1 LKLATPVTAPQES
14 IHHRINCGQ
23 SKRLRVILA
32 RAFSAVVI
40 VGTTL
45 FTAPG
50 SLAIGPTSST
60 EVAAQQAKSHSY
72 SQLKTSTKLNVIVP
86 IFDPNIPANPD
97 DYAKK
102 GIWPEVRNTEAKLFA
117 VRLRDSL
124 QASGA
129 FGAVR
134 TSPTDE
140 AIAELYVKGKIIESN
155 SEDIE
160 LEIALIDISNTS
172 WYRPTKSFKYRVS
185 EYNLTSART
194 KGADPYQPIYEAITK
209 DIIEQLARKREKT
222 LVRLQ
227 QTSDL
232 VLAKSYSDETFGKYV
247 RSSRGKVRLRDLPA
261 DNDPKFERVLQLRA
275 REEIFIDELQ
285 NHYQVF
291 AADVGESYLNWQR
304 DSFPEAK
311 EYREARRQ
319 VRRERGWGVASAVAA
334 VVLATQGGNND
345 AVRAGAIA
353 GGIAAGGLIYK
364 SFRTSAGSKIHLEQL
379 KESGQTLDLELGP
392 KNIAFEDKTAE
403 LTGTA
408 ADQFQQHREY
418 LRQWYADEATPE
430 VQL

>member
-1 LKLATPVTAPQES
+1 MKLAIEAHNPRLAAVITLTVAMLTAPFTQAVGPSSSNQVSE
-14 IHHRINCGQ
+14 Q
-23 SKRLRVILA
+23 
-32 RAFSAVVI
+32 RAKTHTYSA
-40 VGTTL
+40 
-45 FTAPG
+45 
-50 SLAIGPTSST
+50 
-60 EVAAQQAKSHSY
+60 
-72 SQLKTSTKLNVIVP
+72 LKTSTKLNVIVP
-86 IFDPNIPANPD
+86 IFDPNIPTNPD
-97 DYAKK
+97 DYAKL
-102 GIWPEVRNTEAKLFA
+102 GIWPEVRNTEAKLFS

-124 QASGA
+124 QATGA

-134 TSPTDE
+134 TAPTDE

-160 LEIALIDISNTS
+160 LEITLTDISNTS
-172 WYRPTKSFKYRVS
+172 WYRPSKSFKYRVN
-185 EYNLTSART
+185 EYSLTSARSQ
-194 KGADPYQPIYEAITK
+194 GNDPYAPIYKAITE
-209 DIIEQLARKREKT
+209 DIVAQLSRKRERT

-227 QTSDL
+227 QTSGM
-232 VLAKSYSDETFGKYV
+232 VLARSYSDETFGKYIRET
-247 RSSRGKVRLRDLPA
+247 RSGKVRVRDLPA
-261 DNDPKFERVLQLRA
+261 DNDPKFERVQQLRA

-291 AADVGESYLNWQR
+291 ASDVGESYLSWQQ

-319 VRRERGWGVASAVAA
+319 VRRERGLGIASAVAA

-364 SFRTSAGSKIHLEQL
+364 SFRTRADSKIHFEQL

-408 ADQFQQHREY
+408 AEQFQQHRDY
-418 LRQWYADEATPE
+418 LQEWYADEATPE